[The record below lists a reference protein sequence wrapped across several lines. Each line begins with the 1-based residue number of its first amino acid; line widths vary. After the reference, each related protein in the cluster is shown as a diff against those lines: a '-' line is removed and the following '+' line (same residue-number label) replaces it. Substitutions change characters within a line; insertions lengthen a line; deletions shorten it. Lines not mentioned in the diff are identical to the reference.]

1 MVRHDSYSTRGASMT
16 SGMVWIVMYTNDNIG
31 VGHDNGYMDKIFT
44 LIDFGLH
51 YISYNKNL
59 SCEVVS

>member
-1 MVRHDSYSTRGASMT
+1 MT

-44 LIDFGLH
+44 LIDFRLH